1 MSPKSRNRRLL
12 LCTIPNRGPIEGFL
26 WQRADERVAALKEV
40 GEEALVDW
48 VGLLAMGM
56 TALPQ
61 LVAQVQ
67 AEYRTVKA
75 ILEEERARFEG

>member
-1 MSPKSRNRRLL
+1 MSPKSKSRRLL
-12 LCTIPNRGPIEGFL
+12 LCTIPNRGPTEGFL
-26 WQRADERVAALKEV
+26 WQRAYERVAA
-40 GEEALVDW
+40 
-48 VGLLAMGM
+48 
-56 TALPQ
+56 Q